1 MNVFLNDFFTVLLV
15 ILSVVLMLSMFKA
28 VKGPTVADRIVC
40 VNMMGTIVI
49 VIIAILAVKMCEGY
63 LADIC
68 IIYAMISFLSVVVL
82 CKVYMGVYLEKCNKK
97 ANAEDTLEVGK
108 EGTENVND

>member
-1 MNVFLNDFFTVLLV
+1 MGMFVIPDGFFTTILVVLAVLL
-15 ILSVVLMLSMFKA
+15 LFCMFKT
-28 VKGPTVADRIVC
+28 VKGPEVSDRIVC

-49 VIIAILAVKMCEGY
+49 VIIAILAVKLKEGY

-82 CKVYMGVYLEKCNKK
+82 CKVYMGVYLERQQKEKDKESEKK
-97 ANAEDTLEVGK
+97 EEVK
-108 EGTENVND
+108 